1 MKNPINNNAYYNTK
15 TKRALNDEK
24 KWKKNFY
31 CIEII
36 DITKYYS
43 ENLPFKQYIFASGNH
58 TSAYLTLMFNF

>member
-1 MKNPINNNAYYNTK
+1 MHIIIQKQNMRWMMK
-15 TKRALNDEK
+15 K